1 MGNLP
6 PCQQETSHWNF
17 ISTWGNNPT
26 MEDLKR
32 QLLIERIKEGLAK
45 KDIKPKPAALAMGLS
60 ETAILDILKGRSQNP
75 KRNTL
80 QTMAE
85 YFDMPLDYLMGSPPL
100 IPELQTRFAD
110 IAAQDEIAQKAFA
123 NIIGAAFEA
132 MKLKGKK

>member
-1 MGNLP
+1 
-6 PCQQETSHWNF
+6 
-17 ISTWGNNPT
+17 